1 MIEHLYELAE
11 TLRTAKLRTMVTALS
26 VAWGIF
32 MLVILLG
39 AGSGI
44 QNGAEHEFR
53 DDATNS
59 LWVYRGTTSIPFE
72 GHEIGRPVRI
82 DDDDYEAMKREIDGV
97 ERITGRYY
105 IQGQFTVSYRG
116 TVSSFD
122 VRACHPDHRFIE
134 NTAIIDGRFIDP
146 LDISERRKVA
156 VIGPVAVQRLFKG
169 KSPIGEWVDVNGT
182 MYRVVGVF
190 DDDGGE
196 EEQSKIYIP
205 ISTAQMVYG
214 GGRQIHQIMFTIGG
228 DAGVAESEAVAEDT
242 RKLLA
247 RRHHFAPH
255 DKAAVRVRNNV
266 QEFQRIVMLFTR
278 IRVFIW
284 IVGFGT
290 IVAGIVGVSN
300 IMLISVRERT
310 REIGIRKAIGATPWA
325 IVSQIMLESLV
336 VTGTSGY
343 AGLCAGV
350 GLIELVRTHVPPSD
364 YFRNPEVNLG
374 VVAGATVLLVF
385 AGLLAGYFP
394 ARLAAKVNPIV
405 ALRAE

>member
-134 NTAIIDGRFIDP
+134 NTAIIDGRFINP
-146 LDISERRKVA
+146 LDIAERRKVA

-169 KSPIGEWVDVNGT
+169 KSPLGEWVDVNGT

-205 ISTAQMVYG
+205 ITTAQMVYG
-214 GGRQIHQIMFTIGG
+214 GARQIHQIMFTIGG
-228 DAGVAESEAVAEDT
+228 DAGVERSEAIAQDT

-350 GLIELVRTHVPPSD
+350 GLIELVRAHVPPSD

-374 VVAGATVLLVF
+374 VVGGATVLLVF

>member
-134 NTAIIDGRFIDP
+134 NTAIIDGRFINP
-146 LDISERRKVA
+146 LDVHLEGQYRLPLPADAA
-156 VIGPVAVQRLFKG
+156 VYAMRIELDGRMIEGVIRE
-169 KSPIGEWVDVNGT
+169 KSG
-182 MYRVVGVF
+182 
-190 DDDGGE
+190 
-196 EEQSKIYIP
+196 
-205 ISTAQMVYG
+205 
-214 GGRQIHQIMFTIGG
+214 
-228 DAGVAESEAVAEDT
+228 
-242 RKLLA
+242 KLL
-247 RRHHFAPH
+247 
-255 DKAAVRVRNNV
+255 
-266 QEFQRIVMLFTR
+266 T
-278 IRVFIW
+278 
-284 IVGFGT
+284 
-290 IVAGIVGVSN
+290 
-300 IMLISVRERT
+300 
-310 REIGIRKAIGATPWA
+310 
-325 IVSQIMLESLV
+325 
-336 VTGTSGY
+336 
-343 AGLCAGV
+343 
-350 GLIELVRTHVPPSD
+350 
-364 YFRNPEVNLG
+364 
-374 VVAGATVLLVF
+374 
-385 AGLLAGYFP
+385 
-394 ARLAAKVNPIV
+394 
-405 ALRAE
+405 